1 MPSYVQCVTTAARF
15 HLEKEHDMSEKIDDT
30 GYKNPPRANR
40 FKPGKSGN
48 PNGRPKKQHIKTSRA
63 SLLAAIL
70 AEEVE
75 IGGQIMTKEEA
86 LLRAALASAVKGSG
100 TAIRFLDKTLADHAK
115 EVQKGGVLVMPGT
128 MPFDEWSAKAAEQQA
143 KFREKD
149 YGAPVPD

>member
-1 MPSYVQCVTTAARF
+1 
-15 HLEKEHDMSEKIDDT
+15 MSEKKSGT
-30 GYKNPPRANR
+30 GYKNPPVEHR

-48 PNGRPKKQHIKTSRA
+48 PKGRPKKQQTRTSRA
-63 SLLAAIL
+63 ELLASIM

-86 LLRAALASAVKGSG
+86 FLRATLASAFKGSG
-100 TAIRFLDKTLADHAK
+100 TAIRFLDKTLADQGKKA
-115 EVQKGGVLVMPGT
+115 QKGGVLVMPGT

-149 YGAPVPD
+149 YGQRLREEEGEEKYKA